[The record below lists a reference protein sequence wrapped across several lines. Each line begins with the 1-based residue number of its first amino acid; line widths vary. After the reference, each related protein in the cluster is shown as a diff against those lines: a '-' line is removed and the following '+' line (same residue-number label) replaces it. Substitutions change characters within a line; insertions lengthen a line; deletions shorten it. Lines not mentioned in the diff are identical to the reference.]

1 MWPHPKMTGHIFRIR
16 DRNKQTLIH
25 FPLVMEGGHTQ
36 QIPSLKLTN
45 RTWKSLVGRWMS
57 FFDKMH
63 KSNCRYFVLV
73 CGFGLRCGHGAAGL
87 CIQARWLT
95 TPAGCRCR
103 GSWVACQLHYFC
115 FHKLRE
121 AKRRQSRSRGLSDG
135 GILLEPV
142 VPSAG
147 GFCRGATAVVF
158 FWLGTIWPLWGI
170 YMGCLDV
177 AKFALKGAQ
186 SMAQSR
192 RQGDIFVPDPTIAW
206 NILRPADPIW
216 PIWSSVL

>member
-1 MWPHPKMTGHIFRIR
+1 
-16 DRNKQTLIH
+16 
-25 FPLVMEGGHTQ
+25 MEGGHTQ

-57 FFDKMH
+57 FLDKMH

-73 CGFGLRCGHGAAGL
+73 CGFGPRCDHGAAGL

-135 GILLEPV
+135 GILLEPGC
-142 VPSAG
+142 S
-147 GFCRGATAVVF
+147 FCWRFLSGSDGSRF
-158 FWLGTIWPLWGI
+158 FWDLGRYGHCGVSTWVVWMWPNSRWKAPSPWHRADAKAISSCPSLGHMEWREKVTHVGRRSRI
-170 YMGCLDV
+170 AV
-177 AKFALKGAQ
+177 A
-186 SMAQSR
+186 
-192 RQGDIFVPDPTIAW
+192 
-206 NILRPADPIW
+206 
-216 PIWSSVL
+216 SSPWW